1 MSLEENGLL
10 LSNAKGSIPLYMQ
23 IKELFVSHISAGQW
37 SPGEVIPSEIQLAQD
52 LGVSQGTVRK
62 AITELVED
70 NVLTRKQGLGTFVA
84 FHDSHRALFHFFH
97 IVDNK
102 GLKVLPDST
111 TLSCRRKRAS
121 RKESSRLK
129 LAPGTSIVSIER
141 IRKFDDQPIMLET
154 IALPSTLFGELGKL
168 GACDLPNMLYELY
181 EKKFGITVHSAQ
193 EQLRAVA
200 ASDHDASLL
209 NVPSGAPLLEI
220 ERIALTLN
228 KTPIEL
234 RISRCITNKHH
245 YENTI
250 F

>member
-1 MSLEENGLL
+1 ML
-10 LSNAKGSIPLYMQ
+10 LSNAKGSVPLYMQ
-23 IKELFVSHISAGQW
+23 IKELLVSNISAGQW

-84 FHDSHRALFHFFH
+84 YHDSHRALFHFFH
-97 IVDNK
+97 IVDNN

-111 TLSCRRKRAS
+111 K
-121 RKESSRLK
+121 LK

-141 IRKFDDQPIMLET
+141 IRKFDDQPTMLET
-154 IALPSTLFGELGKL
+154 IALPSTPFGELGKV

-181 EKKFGITVHSAQ
+181 QKKFGITVHSAQ

-220 ERIALTLN
+220 ERVALTLD

-245 YENTI
+245 YENII